1 MLKKTHAIVSFT
13 PVYILTSSLE
23 LSLYSVLF
31 GIVSDIDHTL
41 GLRHR
46 SVTHS
51 LLFLVISSIT
61 LLLFISKTL
70 AIVAFYAI
78 ASHIALDMLTS
89 SGVELYWPIKRRKR
103 IARFK
108 YDSIIVNFLLIA
120 ACLLAI
126 YLKISGEIGQILSI
140 MH

>member
-1 MLKKTHAIVSFT
+1 MLKKTHALVSFT
-13 PVYILTSSLE
+13 PVYIITSSLE
-23 LSLYSVLF
+23 LSLYAVLF
-31 GIVSDIDHTL
+31 GIVSDVDQTL
-41 GLRHR
+41 GLKHR

-51 LLFLVISSIT
+51 LLFLAASSIT
-61 LLLFISKTL
+61 LLFISKTL

-78 ASHIALDMLTS
+78 TSHIALDMLTS
-89 SGVELYWPIKRRKR
+89 SGVELYWPIRRRKR

-108 YDSIIVNFLLIA
+108 YNSNAVNFLLIA

-126 YLKISGEIGQILSI
+126 YFKVYGKIGQILGI